1 MEETVKERLKKFIA
15 VKGISIREFER
26 SCGLSNGYYKMLRSA
41 PSVDKLSVILRA
53 YPELSRE
60 WLLTGEG
67 EMLTGRCAVEPIASS
82 GTRSAEPD
90 ADGETRPVI
99 PYNAAAGILS
109 GDVPGVT
116 LTQCEQRPLVRQFPP
131 YAFSIIAR
139 GDSMLPVIESGDE
152 LACQPLPSGAF
163 IEWGRCYVLDTA
175 QGIIVKRLYEGA
187 DGTLLC
193 RSYNADYP
201 DFTLPK
207 TDVRTICRIV
217 GLIRTNI

>member
-1 MEETVKERLKKFIA
+1 
-15 VKGISIREFER
+15 
-26 SCGLSNGYYKMLRSA
+26 
-41 PSVDKLSVILRA
+41 
-53 YPELSRE
+53 
-60 WLLTGEG
+60 
-67 EMLTGRCAVEPIASS
+67 MLTPVTGGPQPAGP
-82 GTRSAEPD
+82 SAEPV
-90 ADGETRPVI
+90 ETRPVI
-99 PYNAAAGILS
+99 PYNAAAGLLS

>member
-1 MEETVKERLKKFIA
+1 MEIKDRLIQFIGYLGIPTRHFELRIGA
-15 VKGISIREFER
+15 ANGYVNSIRKGIS
-26 SCGLSNGYYKMLRSA
+26 L
-41 PSVDKLSVILRA
+41 DKLERILSEF
-53 YPELSRE
+53 PELSRE

-67 EMLTGRCAVEPIASS
+67 EMLTGRGAVEPIAPS

-131 YAFSIIAR
+131 YAFSIVAR

>member
-1 MEETVKERLKKFIA
+1 MEIKDRLIQFIGYLGIPTRHFELRIGA
-15 VKGISIREFER
+15 ANGYVNSIRKGIS
-26 SCGLSNGYYKMLRSA
+26 L
-41 PSVDKLSVILRA
+41 DKLERILSEF
-53 YPELSRE
+53 PELSRE

-67 EMLTGRCAVEPIASS
+67 EMLTGRGAVEPIAPS
-82 GTRSAEPD
+82 GTRSAGPD

-175 QGIIVKRLYEGA
+175 QGIIVKRLYEGT

>member
-1 MEETVKERLKKFIA
+1 MENPVKQRLADFIQ
-15 VKGISIREFER
+15 SE
-26 SCGLSNGYYKMLRSA
+26 GLSVRAFEKACGFPNGYIRKLKNA
-41 PSVDKLSVILRA
+41 PTEERMATIKGTFPQLNKV
-53 YPELSRE
+53 

-67 EMLTGRCAVEPIASS
+67 EMLTGRGAVEPIAPS

-131 YAFSIIAR
+131 YAFSIVAR